1 MGDDEIPAGDPTELA
16 GTATADTES
25 VYAWALDEDGDAEDS
40 PRRFTPRR
48 ITTLAVGASL
58 AAILGAAAVAVAT
71 LRPGADRAAT
81 PATPTSAALP
91 AAPAPATTA
100 TPQPR
105 SPTRTPAP
113 PALADADATFL
124 DKLRGFGV
132 PINDSDPMWTVNLGR
147 ALCATALDPVSSHR
161 YPRGSHTVSLLT
173 KGLVEADPTLTPQQ
187 AFRLSNA
194 AVDHYCPE
202 VRGPS
207 PREIAAMP
215 PEARFLAMVQ
225 DRLGIT
231 PVDGSLVAGG
241 RQVCELRASGATADQ
256 ILDAMNSPNPR
267 EDEVV
272 IVELATAVFCPQYAG
287 R

>member
-25 VYAWALDEDGDAEDS
+25 VYAWALDEDGDADDP
-40 PRRFTPRR
+40 PRRLTPRH

-58 AAILGAAAVAVAT
+58 AAIAVAAAVAVAT

-81 PATPTSAALP
+81 PPMPTSAALP
-91 AAPAPATTA
+91 PRPAPTTTA

-105 SPTRTPAP
+105 LPKRTPAP
-113 PALADADATFL
+113 PLADADATFL

-132 PINDSDPMWTVNLGR
+132 PINDSDPMWTVSLGR

-173 KGLVEADPTLTPQQ
+173 KGLVEADPTLTPQE

-194 AVDHYCPE
+194 AVEHYCPE

-256 ILDAMNSPNPR
+256 ILDGMNSPNPR